1 MGRIYETEDPI
12 KVGRSQNMSWKTI
25 DKQMKNDTGPF
36 PCHFGG
42 IASITHSRMK
52 RPMVK
57 ERKNI
62 ELMRLDLEGDP
73 PRASVR

>member
-1 MGRIYETEDPI
+1 MGRAYATEDPI
-12 KVGRSQNMSWKTI
+12 KVGRSQNMRWKMI

-36 PCHFGG
+36 PCHFKG

-52 RPMVK
+52 RPIVK

-62 ELMRLDLEGDP
+62 ELIRLALEGDP

>member
-1 MGRIYETEDPI
+1 
-12 KVGRSQNMSWKTI
+12 MSWKMN
-25 DKQMKNDTGPF
+25 DRQMKNETQPF

-52 RPMVK
+52 RPRVK

-62 ELMRLDLEGDP
+62 ELMRLALEADP